1 MNNTFIKF
9 ITDVMSND
17 AIAAIVLLT
26 LLGVW
31 WLSWRFVIKPLMD
44 DVKDIGIKIEGYF
57 KDNNIN
63 RIQQDIEKIKEN
75 QLSEKN
81 VSKDIEYVVDFIKK
95 NTDLMP
101 MIKEINKNSSDIIL
115 TRDNLSKINDDLNY
129 LRKYIDANFDNHK
142 TLSDVSDQ
150 IKDILR
156 YINNNKNIDTKY
168 LEQMMN
174 IVLGSLNNQTTSRFD
189 KD

>member
-17 AIAAIVLLT
+17 AIAAIVLIT

-31 WLSWRFVIKPLMD
+31 WLSWKFVIKPLMD
-44 DVKDIGIKIEGYF
+44 NVNDIDVKIEGYF

-75 QLSEKN
+75 QLSEKSI
-81 VSKDIEYVVDFIKK
+81 SKDIVYVVDFIKE
-95 NTDLMP
+95 NTGLIEL
-101 MIKEINKNSSDIIL
+101 IKEINKNSSNIIL
-115 TRDNLSKINDDLNY
+115 TKDNLNQINNDLSQ
-129 LRKYIDANFDNHK
+129 LRDYIKANFDNHK
-142 TLSDVSDQ
+142 VLNNVSDQ

-156 YINNNKNIDTKY
+156 YVNDTKNIDGKY
-168 LEQMMN
+168 LEQM
-174 IVLGSLNNQTTSRFD
+174 IKLILGGLNSQTISRFD
-189 KD
+189 KE